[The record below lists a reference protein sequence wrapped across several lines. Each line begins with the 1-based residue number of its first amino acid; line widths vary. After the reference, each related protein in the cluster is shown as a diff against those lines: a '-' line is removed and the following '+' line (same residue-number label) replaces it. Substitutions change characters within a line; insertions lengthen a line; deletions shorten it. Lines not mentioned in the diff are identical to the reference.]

1 MPTWIQGAGGASGGT
16 QLSAVNDS
24 TEQFFDDI
32 VSSDAIYT
40 MVEVLANNEDGTS
53 VTNGLIVAIYLAME
67 EAATFDWDDEAFMK
81 REFIPLTIN
90 EEKFTLFLPSIGG
103 SWRMG
108 CLASAVTDDYTGDMN
123 FRERSA

>member
-16 QLSAVNDS
+16 QLTAVNDG

-67 EAATFDWDDEAFMK
+67 EAATFDWDDEPFSK

-90 EEKFTLFLPSIGG
+90 EEKFTFFLPSIGG

-108 CLASAVTDDYTGDMN
+108 CLAAAATDDYTVDMN

>member
-16 QLSAVNDS
+16 QLTAVNDG

-40 MVEVLANNEDGTS
+40 QVEVLANNEEAS
-53 VTNGLIVAIYLAME
+53 VTNGLIVAIYLSMD

-81 REFIPLTIN
+81 REFIPVGIG

-108 CLASAVTDDYTGDMN
+108 CLAAAATDDYTVDMN